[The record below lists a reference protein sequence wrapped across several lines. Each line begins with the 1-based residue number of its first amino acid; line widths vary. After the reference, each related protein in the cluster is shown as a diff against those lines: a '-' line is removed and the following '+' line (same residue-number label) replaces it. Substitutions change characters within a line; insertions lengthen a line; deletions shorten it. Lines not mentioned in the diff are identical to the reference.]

1 MEIMI
6 PSYYEFFNPVKIISG
21 SHALENL
28 PHELGLFGVKRPLL
42 VTDEGIKNA
51 GLLNYVKKS
60 FNETEISFILYDKVP
75 QDSSEKVVK
84 DLFNIFNSARCDSI
98 IALGGG
104 SVIDTAKALNILL
117 STNSDDLMQSEGSDI
132 LGNSMKTLIAIP
144 TTVGT
149 GSEGTGV
156 AVVKD
161 YQKNVKIAFSSQFLI
176 PKVAILDPRMST
188 TLPRHILAA
197 TAMDAMT
204 HAIESF
210 ICLQKNPVSDAF
222 AWAALKILGENLLAA
237 VNNPKHKKYRFAL
250 ANAACLAGIGLS
262 NSIAGIVHCLGHAVG
277 GVCGIPH
284 GGAMNIILPYGLE
297 YNLTKVEEYIAE
309 LLFPLTGADI
319 YCNTPVENRAKK
331 TIDYIREIR
340 DELFSLTKLPRTL
353 KEAGVPKDKLK
364 DIARTAINDGSVAY
378 NPEEIEYSDA
388 LFVLKQAYE

>member
-1 MEIMI
+1 ML

-21 SHALENL
+21 PHALESL
-28 PHELGLFGVKRPLL
+28 PHELGLIGGKKPLL

-51 GLLNYVKKS
+51 GLLNYVKNS
-60 FNETEISFILYDKVP
+60 FNETNITFILYDKVP

-84 DLFNIFNSARCDSI
+84 ELFNIFNSNRCDSI

-104 SVIDTAKALNILL
+104 SVIDTAKALNILI
-117 STNSDDLMQSEGSDI
+117 STNSDDLMQFEGSDI
-132 LGNSMKTLIAIP
+132 LENSVKPLIAIP

-156 AVVKD
+156 AVVKND
-161 YQKNVKIAFSSQFLI
+161 KINAKIAFSSQFLI
-176 PKVAILDPRMST
+176 RKVAILDPRMST
-188 TLPRHILAA
+188 TLPRHIMAA
-197 TAMDAMT
+197 TGMDAMT

-237 VNNPKHKKYRFAL
+237 VKNPKHKKYRFAL
-250 ANAACLAGIGLS
+250 ANAASLAGIGLS

-284 GGAMNIILPYGLE
+284 GVAMNIILPYGLE

-309 LLFPLTGADI
+309 ILFPLAGADV
-319 YCNTPVENRAKK
+319 YCKTPVENRAKK
-331 TIDYIREIR
+331 TIDHIREIK
-340 DELFSLTKLPRTL
+340 DELFNLTKLPRTL
-353 KEAGVPKDKLK
+353 IEAGVHKDKLK
-364 DIARTAINDGSVAY
+364 EIARIAINDGSVAY

-388 LFVLKQAYE
+388 LFELNQAYE